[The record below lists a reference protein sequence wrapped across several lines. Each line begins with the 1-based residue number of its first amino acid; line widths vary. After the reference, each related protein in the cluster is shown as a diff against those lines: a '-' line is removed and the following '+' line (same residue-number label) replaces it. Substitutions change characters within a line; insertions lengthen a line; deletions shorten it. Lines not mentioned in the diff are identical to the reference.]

1 MNFQP
6 AGHSAHGA
14 SIAATTHQQQFPG
27 VCQNL
32 VLSIS
37 TRARAWC
44 CGTWESPAGREEAIW
59 TKKNKYFFPFLKLL
73 LITAT
78 VNLNKARREQCSTR
92 ALLHVLDVPN
102 PREGGDD
109 TAVVTSPSGLKS
121 SPPGEGSAAEP
132 KQKLPNP
139 GTPRPSRAPP
149 ELANIHD
156 FFFSFLQSFS
166 SVPMAPGALSGKAHS
181 EKEFILWLR
190 DTGGIFCVG
199 APSVRT
205 RRQQNPCVP

>member
-1 MNFQP
+1 MVLRDLGEP
-6 AGHSAHGA
+6 SRERRG
-14 SIAATTHQQQFPG
+14 
-27 VCQNL
+27 NL
-32 VLSIS
+32 D
-37 TRARAWC
+37 
-44 CGTWESPAGREEAIW
+44 
-59 TKKNKYFFPFLKLL
+59 KKKYIYFFPFLKLL

-78 VNLNKARREQCSTR
+78 VNLNKARREQCSTW

-109 TAVVTSPSGLKS
+109 TVVVTSPSGLKP
-121 SPPGEGSAAEP
+121 SPPGEGAAAEP
-132 KQKLPNP
+132 RQKLPNP

-156 FFFSFLQSFS
+156 FFFSFLQSLS

-205 RRQQNPCVP
+205 RRQQKPVRAVSGKGIFAAIFSPFPPNGNSSACSKQRYW